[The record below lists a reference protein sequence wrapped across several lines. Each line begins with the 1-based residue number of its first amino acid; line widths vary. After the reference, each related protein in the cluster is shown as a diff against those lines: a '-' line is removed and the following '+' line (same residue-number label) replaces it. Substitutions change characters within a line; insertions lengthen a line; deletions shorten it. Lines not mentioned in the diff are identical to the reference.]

1 MVGIKTEMRKACN
14 LDGYK
19 EAFVTKTD
27 DKTPIFDYREARP
40 TLFDAVQVRPPIL
53 VYFLLRCCLGFERRT
68 KWMGVGEAARKLAVG
83 VLGFLAPAF
92 HPFNVVPCLAGVFR
106 QAWLDVLVIPNLDAF
121 IERVGGK
128 QIRLRRMTKF
138 LLLCFRDRTHS
149 HGRVGVIIL
158 FCFASGISSPA
169 NAGRSSSK

>member
-1 MVGIKTEMRKACN
+1 MRELEIMVGIKTEMRKACN

-68 KWMGVGEAARKLAVG
+68 KMDGM
-83 VLGFLAPAF
+83 GFLDFWLP
-92 HPFNVVPCLAGVFR
+92 PFTLSMLFLA
-106 QAWLDVLVIPNLDAF
+106 
-121 IERVGGK
+121 
-128 QIRLRRMTKF
+128 
-138 LLLCFRDRTHS
+138 LLASFDR
-149 HGRVGVIIL
+149 HGL
-158 FCFASGISSPA
+158 MFWSFPTSTP
-169 NAGRSSSK
+169 SSSG